1 MPTLYIKCPSTGK
14 PVSTGISVPLNS
26 DRKGLFQNT
35 VQCPH
40 CKKMHTWDGEEAYF
54 LEEKGK

>member
-14 PVSTGISVPLNS
+14 NVPTGINVPKNFDKSGLSQNS
-26 DRKGLFQNT
+26 

-40 CKKMHTWDGEEAYF
+40 CKKMHTWNGHDAFF
-54 LEEKGK
+54 LDEK